1 MLGDELGGLI
11 SQLPVPLIAMVC
23 FGGGLWLAALIYF
36 AVIRPN
42 RTKRRK
48 AAEQAAEIPAFVPY
62 TAPAMPAAA
71 SAFAADMPDLDLLT
85 SAEPE
90 PTPVRATQT
99 APALKTS
106 TVPAAGA
113 RRLSSVDVKLAGG
126 DTIHAQEALIVLRDP
141 RDGKLIVQMG
151 DTGYKSLDGGMRGD
165 FMNLMRELGALATAA
180 SAAPPPPPMPV
191 AEPVM
196 AAEPAPAVS
205 APPVEAAPAPIVP
218 PSVSAAPPSPTGNSV
233 MPGDLPKYSEM
244 KDEIK
249 SRGAFRAAKSE
260 MPPVPELNIPAAIE
274 AYLQYKKQFS
284 PEYAQRSIHVL
295 PAPGGGVRIEVDG
308 MYFESV
314 GDVADPEVRAFL
326 QSTIQEWQKRQ

>member
-1 MLGDELGGLI
+1 MLGEELGGLLG
-11 SQLPVPLIAMVC
+11 QLPMPLIVMTCTA
-23 FGGGLWLAALIYF
+23 GLLWVGALVYF

-42 RTKRRK
+42 RAKRRE
-48 AAEQAAEIPAFVPY
+48 AAKQAEAVPGFVPFS
-62 TAPAMPAAA
+62 APAAA
-71 SAFAADMPDLDLLT
+71 SASAAELPDLDLLT
-85 SAEPE
+85 SADPA
-90 PTPVRATQT
+90 PAPVRATQT

-165 FMNLMRELGALATAA
+165 FMNLMRELGTLATAP
-180 SAAPPPPPMPV
+180 SAAPAPPPMPV
-191 AEPVM
+191 SEPVM
-196 AAEPAPAVS
+196 DAEPAPAADV
-205 APPVEAAPAPIVP
+205 PLVEAAPAPVMP

-308 MYFESV
+308 TYFESV
-314 GDVADPEVRAFL
+314 GDVADAEVRAFL

>member
-23 FGGGLWLAALIYF
+23 IGGGLWLAALVYF

-42 RTKRRK
+42 RNKRRE
-48 AAEQAAEIPAFVPY
+48 AAKQAETVPGFVPY

-85 SAEPE
+85 SADSAPA
-90 PTPVRATQT
+90 PVRATQS
-99 APALKTS
+99 APAVT
-106 TVPAAGA
+106 GA

-126 DTIHAQEALIVLRDP
+126 DMIHAQEALIVLRDP

-151 DTGYKSLDGGMRGD
+151 DTGYKSLDAGLRGD

-180 SAAPPPPPMPV
+180 SPAPVPAPV
-191 AEPVM
+191 VQAEPVVV
-196 AAEPAPAVS
+196 AQAAPALSV
-205 APPVEAAPAPIVP
+205 PPVEAAPAPVAP
-218 PSVSAAPPSPTGNSV
+218 PSVSVAPPSPTGNSV

-295 PAPGGGVRIEVDG
+295 PAPGGVRIEVDG
-308 MYFESV
+308 TYFESV
-314 GDVADPEVRAFL
+314 GDVADPDVRAFL
-326 QSTIQEWQKRQ
+326 QATIQEWQKRQ

>member
-1 MLGDELGGLI
+1 MLGEELGGLLG
-11 SQLPVPLIAMVC
+11 QLPMPLIVMTCTA
-23 FGGGLWLAALIYF
+23 GLLWVGALVYF

-42 RTKRRK
+42 RAKRRE
-48 AAEQAAEIPAFVPY
+48 AAKQAEAVPGFVPFS
-62 TAPAMPAAA
+62 APAAA
-71 SAFAADMPDLDLLT
+71 SASAAELPDLDLLT
-85 SAEPE
+85 SADPA
-90 PTPVRATQT
+90 PAPVRATQT

-165 FMNLMRELGALATAA
+165 FMNLMRELGTLATAP
-180 SAAPPPPPMPV
+180 SAAPAPPPMPV
-191 AEPVM
+191 SEPVM
-196 AAEPAPAVS
+196 DAEPAPADFVP
-205 APPVEAAPAPIVP
+205 AVEAAPAPVMP
-218 PSVSAAPPSPTGNSV
+218 PSVSVAPPSPTGNSV

-308 MYFESV
+308 TYFESV
-314 GDVADPEVRAFL
+314 GDVADAEVRAFL